1 MIYKKLFVFFSCFV
15 FFLLKIQATVTE
27 LLMNVNLLP
36 CAEVIFLHEIYHY
49 YI

>member
-1 MIYKKLFVFFSCFV
+1 MIYKKLFFFSCFI

-36 CAEVIFLHEIYHY
+36 CAEVIFLH
-49 YI
+49 